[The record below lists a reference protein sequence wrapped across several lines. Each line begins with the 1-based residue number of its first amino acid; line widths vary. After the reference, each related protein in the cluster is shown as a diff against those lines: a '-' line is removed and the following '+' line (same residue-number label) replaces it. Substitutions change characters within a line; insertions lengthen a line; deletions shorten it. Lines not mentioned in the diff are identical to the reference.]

1 FNLIEKGIL
10 TVIVIYLAA
19 VILFSAGN
27 LFSLHRRRFG
37 FHSIRRSS
45 SRLSF
50 TVFRRPVFCFPSQLY
65 PLIRKMASSS
75 SLDEELNDDVSVPG
89 RLPGSVF
96 VLIVPVILLG
106 FNLYLY
112 DLFLIEEHLVLWV
125 PFYCFHSHC
134 SCDFCRV

>member
-1 FNLIEKGIL
+1 MRMVSRLQLIYHQVHSTLRNPTFQFERSPFNDSKMICFGEL
-10 TVIVIYLAA
+10 
-19 VILFSAGN
+19 N
-27 LFSLHRRRFG
+27 LNLHTLQDLCSEMQTKNSLHRRRFG

-89 RLPGSVF
+89 RLPGTSIF
-96 VLIVPVILLG
+96 G
-106 FNLYLY
+106 GAAT
-112 DLFLIEEHLVLWV
+112 
-125 PFYCFHSHC
+125 
-134 SCDFCRV
+134 